1 MKTRNVVLTI
11 VLAGV
16 ILPFYGCEPYQ
27 HPTTL
32 AERSTFDKDVLYHL
46 EKNPR
51 KYLGEL
57 YAFHG
62 RVIQAQESSSEIVF
76 QILTADWFESYP
88 TGSSLIVTFDRSD
101 TPIVEESWVNVLGY
115 IGPTIEGQN
124 AFGARVSSLT
134 MDAIAVNVGGMHYY
148 YRKDEEIVKR
158 WISGE
163 LFGSCDRSR
172 PKVPEKT
179 DQNKSTP
186 K

>member
-1 MKTRNVVLTI
+1 MKRI
-11 VLAGV
+11 VSIAILAAA
-16 ILPFYGCEPYQ
+16 IMPFCGCEPYQ

-62 RVIQAQESSSEIVF
+62 KVIEAQESSIGIVF

-101 TPIVEESWVNVLGY
+101 TPVVKESRVNVLGY
-115 IGPTIEGQN
+115 IGPMIEGRN
-124 AFGARVSSLT
+124 AFGARVNSLT
-134 MDAIAVNVGGMHYY
+134 MKAIAVDVEGYY
-148 YRKDEEIVKR
+148 YYFRKDAEIVKR

-163 LFGSCDRSR
+163 LFSSCDRSK
-172 PKVPEKT
+172 PKMPVIE
-179 DQNKSTP
+179 
-186 K
+186 